1 MNLKLIKRKD
11 FSLLILGKLVSL
23 LGSNMQQFALS
34 LYVLALTG
42 SATIFA
48 SMLSISILPRIILSP
63 IAGVFG
69 DWFDRKKTIVL
80 LDFLNSIIIG
90 TFAVIYIINGSI
102 SIPMIYILV
111 ILLEITE
118 IFFHSAMSAVLP
130 SIVEKEE
137 LLEANSLNSLVMNIG
152 NILAPVL
159 ASFIYGAFGM
169 RVILI
174 VNSISFLLSA
184 ISEMFINIPKNH
196 KAPKKINMNVFKTD
210 LMEGINII
218 KSNRLIS
225 TMISLGTIINFCIG
239 PLFSIGLIFIIKEVL
254 KTNDFQFGIFQMI
267 LSASM
272 LVAPILCGSIIKKV
286 KIGRLC
292 FTSFIFISFLILIMA
307 IIPSNIFINAFNT
320 NIIPYIGLL
329 SISFMVGILATVA
342 NIALGTLFNQ
352 IVPLELMGR
361 TSTVFNLAVTVF
373 IPIGQMLFG
382 FLYDIILPSVVIII
396 SGLILVITVMKYKA
410 ALISYDELEDKS
422 EIKPESELIGDVIN
436 EV

>member
-361 TSTVFNLAVTVF
+361 TSTVFLT
-373 IPIGQMLFG
+373 
-382 FLYDIILPSVVIII
+382 
-396 SGLILVITVMKYKA
+396 
-410 ALISYDELEDKS
+410 
-422 EIKPESELIGDVIN
+422 
-436 EV
+436 